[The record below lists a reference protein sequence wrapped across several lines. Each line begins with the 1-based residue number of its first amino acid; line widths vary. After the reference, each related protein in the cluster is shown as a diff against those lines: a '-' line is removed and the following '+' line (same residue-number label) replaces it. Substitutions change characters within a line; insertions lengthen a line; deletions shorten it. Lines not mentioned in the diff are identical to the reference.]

1 MTKSE
6 FKNLTPYEQFLV
18 MKRVVGKNIGSTE
31 KQNQKN
37 IQILTQWLKEILEE
51 KYGIVDV
58 PNYGL
63 TKLEDAKKM
72 GLNLDTGAL
81 EAEPVEIEHRNP
93 ITKEKIKETTWV
105 CTKANQFFEK
115 WYQDRRS
122 NKEVV
127 EELVEEVF
135 SDII

>member
-1 MTKSE
+1 
-6 FKNLTPYEQFLV
+6 
-18 MKRVVGKNIGSTE
+18 
-31 KQNQKN
+31 
-37 IQILTQWLKEILEE
+37 
-51 KYGIVDV
+51 
-58 PNYGL
+58 
-63 TKLEDAKKM
+63 
-72 GLNLDTGAL
+72 LNLDTGAL